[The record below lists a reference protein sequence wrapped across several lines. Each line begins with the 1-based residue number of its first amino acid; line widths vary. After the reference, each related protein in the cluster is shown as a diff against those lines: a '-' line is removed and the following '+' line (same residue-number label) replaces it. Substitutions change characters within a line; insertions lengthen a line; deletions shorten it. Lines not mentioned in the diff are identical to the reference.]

1 MRKIKNQT
9 TMNGCAIQVEV
20 NMHDYY
26 ITIFKNWMH
35 SLQLLLPTQTYTAIF
50 FSIKQLNNLCSIHG
64 KPYQFTPLLV
74 NNDCEE
80 QKKKKQ
86 PTTLTGKAK
95 KYAFAVCPLRNLWTD
110 LIGKASFQMT

>member
-35 SLQLLLPTQTYTAIF
+35 SLQLRTATNSDIYCNI
-50 FSIKQLNNLCSIHG
+50 FSIKQLNMFNSWQALSIHSSLG
-64 KPYQFTPLLV
+64 QQWLRRT
-74 NNDCEE
+74 E
-80 QKKKKQ
+80 KK
-86 PTTLTGKAK
+86 TAH
-95 KYAFAVCPLRNLWTD
+95 NTD
-110 LIGKASFQMT
+110 R